1 MGLRVAHRS
10 LLVAAVIAGTASVA
24 VRRSMSPIP
33 PQPGNE
39 FIQLIRHDSSIPG
52 REVIQF
58 RVGLDSGAMTPRHK
72 HPGDEI
78 VLVVE
83 GAVQYSVDGSPPLIL
98 RPGES
103 FFIPAGV
110 PHAVTNVSTGYV
122 SELTTYVAE
131 KGTPLFVFM
140 K

>member
-1 MGLRVAHRS
+1 MGLRGANRT
-10 LLVAAVIAGTASVA
+10 LLIGALIAGTASVA
-24 VRRSMSPIP
+24 VRARSRIL
-33 PQPGNE
+33 PQPRNE
-39 FIQLIRHDSSIPG
+39 FVQLLRHDSSIPG

-78 VLVVE
+78 VLVLG
-83 GAVQYSVDGSPPLIL
+83 GAVEYRLDGAPPLIV
-98 RPGES
+98 REGES

-110 PHAVTNVSTGYV
+110 VHAVTNVGTGYAT
-122 SELTTYVAE
+122 ELTTYVAE

-140 K
+140 N